1 MRVAKPRRRD
11 HVRELAADH
20 VRTPIR
26 ERRFREWVKVNDT
39 TSAIDHDDAVCL
51 PLGSQHQTP
60 SGDIGEASLAQV
72 TPHKSPGVVKIA
84 WQMRLRACSRW

>member
-1 MRVAKPRRRD
+1 
-11 HVRELAADH
+11 
-20 VRTPIR
+20 
-26 ERRFREWVKVNDT
+26 VKVNDT
-39 TSAIDHDDAVCL
+39 TSAIDHDDAVERTVAHVRAALVAMYITLCL